1 MTFQR
6 ARSAEQRA
14 ERRRAIL
21 ATAATML
28 TEMPVADLS
37 LNELS
42 RRVGLAK
49 SNVLNY
55 FDSREAVLLELS
67 SSELTAWVQDLAATL
82 GDALPELS
90 VTERGEQLISA
101 IVGTLAKRPVLCDL
115 ISAQAAVLERN
126 ITTETA
132 LTFKRA
138 AAVAYQQMIAAVE
151 GVLPELG
158 RDGAGRFIATASLL
172 AGAIWSHSHP
182 VPAILAAYEADPA
195 LEAIRMD
202 FGPSLTDGLRTLL
215 YGALPRDQGK

>member
-6 ARSAEQRA
+6 ARRPEQRA

-21 ATAATML
+21 ATAAAML
-28 TEMPVADLS
+28 TEMPVADIS

-67 SSELTAWVQDLAATL
+67 SSELSAWVQDLAT
-82 GDALPELS
+82 ALPDSSSE
-90 VTERGEQLISA
+90 TTDERADRLVA
-101 IVGTLAKRPVLCDL
+101 TIVSTLAKRPVLCDL
-115 ISAQAAVLERN
+115 ISTQAAVLERN

-132 LTFKRA
+132 LAFKRA
-138 AAVAYQQMIAAVE
+138 AAVSYEQMITVVV

-158 RDGAGRFIATASLL
+158 PEGAGRFIAAASLL
-172 AGAIWSHSHP
+172 AGSIWTHSHP
-182 VPAILAAYEADPA
+182 VPAILAAYETDPA
-195 LEAIRMD
+195 LAAIRME
-202 FGPSLTDGLRTLL
+202 FEPALTDALRTLL
-215 YGALPRDQGK
+215 YGALPRVTE

>member
-14 ERRRAIL
+14 ARRQTIL

-28 TEMPVADLS
+28 TEMPVADLT

-67 SSELTAWVQDLAATL
+67 NGELAGWVEDLAAAVADTPA
-82 GDALPELS
+82 DLPTDS
-90 VTERGEQLISA
+90 RAARLISA
-101 IVGTLAKRPVLCDL
+101 IVGTLAQRPVLCDL
-115 ISAQAAVLERN
+115 ISAQASVLERN
-126 ITTETA
+126 VTTATA

-138 AAVAYQQMIAAVE
+138 AAVAYQRMIEVVT

-158 RDGAGRFIATASLL
+158 SQGAGRFIAHASLL
-172 AGAIWSHSHP
+172 AGAIWTHSHP
-182 VPAILAAYEADPA
+182 VPAVLAAYDSDPA
-195 LEAIRMD
+195 LNAIRME
-202 FGPSLTDGLRTLL
+202 FEPALTDGLRTLL
-215 YGALPRDQGK
+215 YGAIPRR

>member
-6 ARSAEQRA
+6 ARRPEQRA

-21 ATAATML
+21 ATAAAML
-28 TEMPVADLS
+28 TEMPVADVS

-67 SSELTAWVQDLAATL
+67 SSELSAWVQDLAT
-82 GDALPELS
+82 ALPDSSSE
-90 VTERGEQLISA
+90 TTDERADRLVA
-101 IVGTLAKRPVLCDL
+101 TIVSTLAKRPVLCDL
-115 ISAQAAVLERN
+115 ISTQAAVLERN

-132 LTFKRA
+132 LAFKRA
-138 AAVAYQQMIAAVE
+138 AAVSYEQMITVVV

-158 RDGAGRFIATASLL
+158 PEGAGRFIAAASLL
-172 AGAIWSHSHP
+172 AGSIWTHSHP
-182 VPAILAAYEADPA
+182 VPAILAAYETDPA
-195 LEAIRMD
+195 LAAIRME
-202 FGPSLTDGLRTLL
+202 FEPALTDALRTLL
-215 YGALPRDQGK
+215 YGALPRVTE